1 MKYHL
6 QPYQG
11 MQSRYSCPV
20 CNHHKCFVRYIDTET
35 GQHLAPHVGR
45 CGREEKCGYHLKPRD
60 YFATQPGHVNNQS
73 KPYQPK
79 RRPYMPGKSPAKPVP
94 KPVIDAEVEAK
105 YIIHTDTVSSTLTDY
120 RNNNFVQYLINRFGR
135 DITQAAIKR
144 YHIGTHKHWSGACVF
159 WQYDTEGD
167 VRTGKIMLYNKE
179 TGKRVKQPFN
189 HITWVHTLLIKEL
202 PADNKPPVFT
212 LQQCLFGEHLLPANP
227 AMPVA
232 IVESEKTAIIASA
245 LIPDFVWLAS
255 GSLQGL
261 NPAKCAVLKG
271 RKVMLFPDANGYDK
285 WKLKAR
291 ELHEAMPDTVFTVST
306 VLETIATEEDRLNGI
321 DIGDVVGW

>member
-1 MKYHL
+1 MKYQL

-20 CNHHKCFVRYIDTET
+20 CNHHKCFVRYIDIQT

-45 CGREEKCGYHLKPRD
+45 CGREDKCGYHLTPRN
-60 YFATQPGHVNNQS
+60 YFATLPGY

-79 RRPYMPGKSPAKPVP
+79 RSRYMPGKSPAQPAVNP
-94 KPVIDAEVEAK
+94 ARSPRPEPK
-105 YIIHTDTVSSTLTDY
+105 YIINPYWVSATLYNYQD
-120 RNNNFVQYLINRFGR
+120 NNFVQYLIKRLGR

-144 YHIGTHKHWSGACVF
+144 YHIGTHNHWPGACVF

-179 TGKRVKQPFN
+179 TGKRVKVPFN
-189 HITWVHTLLIKEL
+189 HITWAHTLAIKE
-202 PADNKPPVFT
+202 AATAGDDTTFI
-212 LQQCLFGEHLLPANP
+212 LQQCLFGEHLLSANP

-245 LIPDFVWLAS
+245 LIPDFIWLAS

-261 NPAKCAVLKG
+261 NPAKCGVLKG
-271 RKVMLFPDANGYDK
+271 RRVMLFPDVNAYDK

-291 ELHEAMPDTVFTVST
+291 ELHTALPNTAFSVSA
-306 VLETIATEEDRLNGI
+306 VLEDIATDEDRQNGI

>member
-1 MKYHL
+1 MKYQL

-20 CNHHKCFVRYIDTET
+20 CNHHKCFVRYIDTQT

-45 CGREEKCGYHLKPRD
+45 CGREDKCGYHLKPRD
-60 YFATQPGHVNNQS
+60 YLTTLPNH
-73 KPYQPK
+73 KPY
-79 RRPYMPGKSPAKPVP
+79 RPQRQRYMPGKSAAKPAASPAPGIQP
-94 KPVIDAEVEAK
+94 KYLINPDW
-105 YIIHTDTVSSTLTDY
+105 VSGTLRDY
-120 RNNNFVQYLINRFGR
+120 RDNNFVQYLIKRFGR
-135 DITQAAIKR
+135 DITQQAIKR
-144 YHIGTHKHWSGACVF
+144 YHIGTHNHWPGACVF
-159 WQYDTEGD
+159 WQHDTEGD

-189 HITWVHTLLIKEL
+189 HITWVHTLLTKEL
-202 PADNKPPVFT
+202 PADNRPPVFT

-227 AMPVA
+227 DMPVA
-232 IVESEKTAIIASA
+232 IVESEKTAIIVST
-245 LIPDFVWLAS
+245 LIPDFIWLAS

-271 RKVMLFPDANGYDK
+271 RKVMLFPDVNAYDK

-291 ELHEAMPDTVFTVST
+291 ELHEAIPDTHFTVSP
-306 VLETIATEEDRLNGI
+306 VLENIATDEDRLNGI
-321 DIGDVVGW
+321 DIGDVVGR